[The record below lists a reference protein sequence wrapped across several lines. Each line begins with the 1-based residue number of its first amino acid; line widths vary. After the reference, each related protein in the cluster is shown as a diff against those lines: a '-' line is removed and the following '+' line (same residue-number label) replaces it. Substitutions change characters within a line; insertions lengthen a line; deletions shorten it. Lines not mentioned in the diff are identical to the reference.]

1 MEVLSNT
8 QKEMQ
13 KARMLG
19 ILQRLQLI
27 LNTFFFYSIGT
38 KTKGRAVNTLL
49 FKLYLGNVRKTKCA
63 SWC

>member
-27 LNTFFFYSIGT
+27 LNTFFFFT
-38 KTKGRAVNTLL
+38 VLELKPKGEQLIPC
-49 FKLYLGNVRKTKCA
+49 YLNYI
-63 SWC
+63 